1 MAIHEYKR
9 NTSPAQLPLDGLIEA
24 VMLPE
29 LPPSSFF
36 DKPKPKYPRG
46 HVPASQWLQRIE
58 LAYPTEGLSLTL
70 GGGDSGDT
78 HTSERVSR
86 TGLSNAPYLHAHKI
100 KVADVLIRPASVTFR
115 VSHARKYGDYDIG
128 HNIAKRRA
136 KRGRV
141 REFSAKSRLGLQLL
155 AADLQAVVRKP
166 DLMVTLTYPGEW
178 RSVTTDW
185 TCRCEA
191 TEGCSDVPC
200 ICDFSPSG
208 KVCKAHLRAFR
219 ERLARHFKELG
230 LSWWGSLWFLEFQ
243 TRGAPHFHL
252 LLFGFGFSLLELSD
266 IQRWCSRAWSQIV
279 NHSDPEEYRKHR
291 AAGTRVEHCRAE
303 HFGYA
308 LKYAAKLE
316 QKSVPLE
323 FSDIGRF
330 WGIWNTPLSSPALR
344 SWYISAASL
353 KKIGMHVHDVLSQHS
368 EHFANKFVG
377 ACHDAADGSH
387 TFTHRV
393 FGVELSKYF
402 IGYGLPSGP

>member
-9 NTSPAQLPLDGLIEA
+9 NTSPAQLPFDGLIEA

-46 HVPASQWLQRIE
+46 RVPASQWLECIE
-58 LAYPTEGLSLTL
+58 LAYPANKSERESACEREPN
-70 GGGDSGDT
+70 T
-78 HTSERVSR
+78 HTHTHTYE
-86 TGLSNAPYLHAHKI
+86 GLSNAPYLHAPKI

-115 VSHARKYGDYDIG
+115 VSHARNYGDYDIG

-185 TCRCEA
+185 TCCCEA
-191 TEGCSDVPC
+191 AEGCSDVPC

-219 ERLARHFKELG
+219 ERLTRHLKERG

-266 IQRWCSRAWSQIV
+266 IQRWCSRAWSEIID
-279 NHSDPEEYRKHR
+279 HSDPEERRKHR
-291 AAGTRVEHCRAE
+291 AAGTRVENCRAE

-323 FSDIGRF
+323 FADIGRF

-344 SWYISAASL
+344 SWYISATSL
-353 KKIGMHVHDVLSQHS
+353 KKIGRHVHDVLIDHS
-368 EHFANKFVG
+368 KYFSGRFSD
-377 ACHDAADGSH
+377 ACHAAAEGSY

-402 IGYGLPSGP
+402 TEYGLPSGP